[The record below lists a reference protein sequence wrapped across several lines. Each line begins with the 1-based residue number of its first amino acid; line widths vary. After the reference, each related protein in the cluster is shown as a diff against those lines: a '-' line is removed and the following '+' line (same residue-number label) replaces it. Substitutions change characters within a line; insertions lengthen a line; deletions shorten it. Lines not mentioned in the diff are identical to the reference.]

1 MGLPLLPSTPFSI
14 EMPKLYMRQ
23 LLPLDIRHYFK
34 KIDWTVCIATN
45 GSHPKGQM
53 TARSGA
59 AGENSLPSHRR
70 EKMHLFNDRTY
81 TCQENPP
88 KNGENLSHFGT
99 PQPPFE
105 ASVWCDSIWLLRHTT
120 YVWGSTIKNY
130 QSNSWPERTQQDI
143 VSDDLTRPVTIWFLK
158 MLKKRKSISKN
169 FHKTFLCTLKIFKKV

>member
-88 KNGENLSHFGT
+88 KNGENLAYFGT
-99 PQPPFE
+99 LNLPLKLVYGMTISDLWDTLHMSE
-105 ASVWCDSIWLLRHTT
+105 VVLSRITRVILDLNALNRTSYLTT
-120 YVWGSTIKNY
+120 SHDLWQFDFWKCWIKEKVF
-130 QSNSWPERTQQDI
+130 Q
-143 VSDDLTRPVTIWFLK
+143 
-158 MLKKRKSISKN
+158 KN
-169 FHKTFLCTLKIFKKV
+169 W

>member
-88 KNGENLSHFGT
+88 KNGENLAHLGT
-99 PQPPFE
+99 LNLPLKLVYGMTISDLWDTLHMSE
-105 ASVWCDSIWLLRHTT
+105 VVLSRITRVILDLNALNRTSYLTT
-120 YVWGSTIKNY
+120 S
-130 QSNSWPERTQQDI
+130 QDLWQF
-143 VSDDLTRPVTIWFLK
+143 DF
-158 MLKKRKSISKN
+158 
-169 FHKTFLCTLKIFKKV
+169 